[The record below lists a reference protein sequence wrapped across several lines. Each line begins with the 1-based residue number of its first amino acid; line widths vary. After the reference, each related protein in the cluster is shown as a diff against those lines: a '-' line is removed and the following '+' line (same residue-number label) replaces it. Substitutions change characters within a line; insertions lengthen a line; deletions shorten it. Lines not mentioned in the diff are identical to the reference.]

1 MASFVCYVNLLI
13 IFATQQKYHFSFMI
27 PRSPFLSKQKQIKIT
42 FDLQKIAYIF
52 VDLKNLVVNNSKTNQ
67 NYFYHNMKQYKL
79 IWRFIDT
86 KWNGSKNFQLVSVFI
101 QETYHITKKVP
112 MTAMGGFSRFRDI
125 IKNFSTK
132 FAINCEDLF
141 NERYY
146 NRVA

>member
-67 NYFYHNMKQYKL
+67 NYFYHNMKLYKL
-79 IWRFIDT
+79 ILT
-86 KWNGSKNFQLVSVFI
+86 L
-101 QETYHITKKVP
+101 
-112 MTAMGGFSRFRDI
+112 
-125 IKNFSTK
+125 STP
-132 FAINCEDLF
+132 
-141 NERYY
+141 NEMALKLS
-146 NRVA
+146 N

>member
-1 MASFVCYVNLLI
+1 MTSFVCYVNLLI

-67 NYFYHNMKQYKL
+67 NYFYHNMKLYK
-79 IWRFIDT
+79 FIDT
-86 KWNGSKNFQLVSVFI
+86 KWNGSRNFQLVSVFI

-112 MTAMGGFSRFRDI
+112 MTAMGGFFKVSWYNQ
-125 IKNFSTK
+125 K
-132 FAINCEDLF
+132 LF
-141 NERYY
+141 DVVCHQLWGFVWWN
-146 NRVA
+146 VL